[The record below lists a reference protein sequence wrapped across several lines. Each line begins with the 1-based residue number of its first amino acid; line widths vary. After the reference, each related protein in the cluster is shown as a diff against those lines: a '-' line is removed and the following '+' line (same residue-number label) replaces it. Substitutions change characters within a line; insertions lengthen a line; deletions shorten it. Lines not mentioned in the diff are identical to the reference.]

1 MEMQEKRMSL
11 RQASKNFNIPATT
24 LHSKFCGKHPVVSRR
39 KFLTDDEE
47 EKLKKWLIDL
57 SSHGFGKTNSE
68 VRETAKA
75 IKNARDPTAE
85 SNHKTP
91 TKQWLYAFYKRHPE
105 LVLRTPFSLGKERA
119 VILPTNVHK
128 WFLELQ
134 DCINRIDPS
143 LLNDPA
149 CIFNADESGF
159 TFDPKSWRVIAC
171 KGSKHVYTV
180 TSGCKPQVTV
190 LACISA
196 AGQYTPP
203 LLIYPY
209 KSKVATPEIA
219 SSSFR
224 AAGIYPFNPNK
235 IIYSQKLCPSNVYN
249 SAAGDGDRN
258 SFQLQNQPDEATEYL
273 ISPAFDDTSIST
285 PCEATL
291 PETVLASLE
300 LFNALPGTTT
310 LAPPESTFKASLG
323 MLSPAPPET
332 PTYQTSSQHSPTAS
346 TSHSS
351 FTCPVST
358 EKSISYSTAENSKPQ
373 IIADTSNPINLN
385 VHQLKAIKEHSLFI
399 YDEMS
404 RTDLIKF
411 LNRLTDPKSQ
421 MFTDPH
427 DERKFQL
434 FKDLTLSF
442 FQACKEPE
450 DEEQTLKAS
459 ITADDILRMPSFK
472 GKGKGKNRNP
482 RITPTIPV
490 LLSGEDYRQVLKR
503 KRRC

>member
-1 MEMQEKRMSL
+1 MFFIIINYFQLDPVTQIINMASALRSIKKMAGSKRNVESKKLHDHKIINVALMEMQEKRMSL

-47 EKLKKWLIDL
+47 DKLKKWLIDL

-105 LVLRTPFSLGKERA
+105 LVLRTPLSLGKERA

-149 CIFNADESGF
+149 RIFNADESGF
-159 TFDPKSWRVIAC
+159 TFDPKSRRVIAC

-180 TSGCKPQVTV
+180 TSGCKTQVTV

-209 KSKVATPEIA
+209 KRIPCKNLLQDFPDALLQISK
-219 SSSFR
+219 
-224 AAGIYPFNPNK
+224 K
-235 IIYSQKLCPSNVYN
+235 
-249 SAAGDGDRN
+249 
-258 SFQLQNQPDEATEYL
+258 
-273 ISPAFDDTSIST
+273 
-285 PCEATL
+285 
-291 PETVLASLE
+291 
-300 LFNALPGTTT
+300 
-310 LAPPESTFKASLG
+310 
-323 MLSPAPPET
+323 
-332 PTYQTSSQHSPTAS
+332 
-346 TSHSS
+346 
-351 FTCPVST
+351 
-358 EKSISYSTAENSKPQ
+358 
-373 IIADTSNPINLN
+373 
-385 VHQLKAIKEHSLFI
+385 
-399 YDEMS
+399 
-404 RTDLIKF
+404 
-411 LNRLTDPKSQ
+411 RLDN
-421 MFTDPH
+421 
-427 DERKFQL
+427 
-434 FKDLTLSF
+434 F
-442 FQACKEPE
+442 FH
-450 DEEQTLKAS
+450 
-459 ITADDILRMPSFK
+459 ILLMA
-472 GKGKGKNRNP
+472 
-482 RITPTIPV
+482 
-490 LLSGEDYRQVLKR
+490 
-503 KRRC
+503 